1 MSLTNRENFLRNA
14 SLEGH
19 EWIPQHVNLSQAYW
33 HEAREDL
40 EDICLRHPVL
50 FPDFEKGKTDFDSGI
65 RSEDQR
71 REVDAW
77 GCEWEYRLDGLLGLV
92 TGHPLADWANLET
105 WKPPE
110 PPVFDA
116 QKRRELAEKRA
127 RDEII
132 SCDSEH
138 GFLFMRLYY
147 LRGFDNFMMDVASQD
162 PRLDRLV
169 EIVAGYWER
178 VFRPHIEAG
187 IDLLSTADDLGTQT
201 ASMLGPDHFRRW
213 LLPTYKRLFLPARTP
228 ATAGSVAGGPARRA
242 GAHVFMHHDGYIM
255 DIMDEIIESGVS
267 IVNPQ
272 DLVNGIDNIAREVK
286 GRVCIRID
294 IDRQQVLPFG
304 SPGDVRELVKEEVM
318 KLGSPAGGLEMVV
331 GIYPPTSLENAEALF
346 SALEEYRT
354 YWVRR

>member
-1 MSLTNRENFLRNA
+1 MPLTNRENFLCNA

-19 EWIPQHVNLSQAYW
+19 EWIPQHVSLSKAYW
-33 HEAREDL
+33 QEAREDL

-50 FPDFEKGKTDFDSGI
+50 LPGFEKGKTNFDSGI

-71 REVDAW
+71 RKVDTW
-77 GCEWEYRLDGLLGLV
+77 GCEWEYELDGLDGLV
-92 TGHPLADWANLET
+92 IGHPLADWANFET
-105 WKPPE
+105 WNPPE
-110 PPVFDA
+110 PLVFDE
-116 QKRRELAEKRA
+116 QEREELAEKRT
-127 RDEII
+127 RGEIT
-132 SCDSEH
+132 SCGSEH
-138 GFLFMRLYY
+138 GFIFMRLYY
-147 LRGFDNFMMDVASQD
+147 LRGFDNFMMDVATED
-162 PRLDRLV
+162 HRLDQLV

-201 ASMLGPDHFRRW
+201 ASMLGPEHFHRW
-213 LLPTYKRLFLPARTP
+213 LLPTYKRLFLPARR
-228 ATAGSVAGGPARRA
+228 S
-242 GAHVFMHHDGYIM
+242 GAQVLMHHDGYIM

-272 DLVNGIDNIAREVK
+272 DLVNGIDNLTRDVK

-304 SPGDVRELVKEEVM
+304 SPGDVRELIKEEVM
-318 KLGSPAGGLEMVV
+318 KLGSPAGGLEMIA
-331 GIYPPTSLENAEALF
+331 GIYPPTPLENVEALF
-346 SALEEYRT
+346 SALEEYRM